1 MTERANPRSVITS
14 FYEQMDY
21 YDLLGVKRGA
31 TDAEIKA
38 AYRKQA
44 LQWHPDKNKSPEAAT
59 KFKEIN
65 KAYEA
70 LSDAQKR
77 ARYDQFGK
85 EAYERG
91 GQQGP
96 SNYGY
101 SAQYGGGSPFENVD
115 FGGSDPFEI
124 FEQFFGFGGGGS
136 GRARKRRDVY
146 QVELTFKE
154 AVHGVEKDT
163 VIKGKRHSMK
173 IPAGVDDGMKIR
185 FTDFDVLVHVRPDAH
200 FRREGQD
207 IYAEKTITYPVA
219 VMGGEITV
227 ETLDEK
233 VTLKVRPGT
242 KSGTTVRLRGR
253 GVVYPQQSHRG
264 DFYVVYTIEVP
275 EKISHKARHLL
286 SELQNEFSSRS

>member
-1 MTERANPRSVITS
+1 MTEWAIPSVITS

-21 YDLLGVKRGA
+21 YELLGVKKGA
-31 TDAEIKA
+31 SDGEIKA

-44 LQWHPDKNKSPEAAT
+44 LQWHPDKNKSPEAAA

-70 LSDAQKR
+70 LSDEQKR
-77 ARYDQFGK
+77 ARYDQMGK
-85 EAYERG
+85 DAYERG

-96 SNYGY
+96 SNYSY
-101 SAQYGGGSPFENVD
+101 SSNFGGQSPFENVD

-124 FEQFFGFGGGGS
+124 FEQFFGFGGAS
-136 GRARKRRDVY
+136 AGRARKRRDVY

-185 FTDFDVLVHVRPDAH
+185 FSDFDVLVRVRPDAH

-207 IYAEKTITYPVA
+207 IYAEKVITYPLA

-233 VTLKVRPGT
+233 VTLKVRSGT

-275 EKISHKARHLL
+275 EKLSHKARQLL

>member
-1 MTERANPRSVITS
+1 MTERVNPRSVITL

-21 YDLLGVKRGA
+21 YDLLGVKKGA

-44 LQWHPDKNKSPEAAT
+44 LQWHPDKNKSPEAQA

-70 LSDAQKR
+70 LSDEQKR
-77 ARYDQFGK
+77 ARYDQMGK
-85 EAYERG
+85 DAYERG

-96 SNYGY
+96 ASYSYSSNF
-101 SAQYGGGSPFENVD
+101 GGQSPFENVD

-124 FEQFFGFGGGGS
+124 FEQFFGFGGAGGA
-136 GRARKRRDVY
+136 RTRKRRDVY

-185 FTDFDVLVHVRPDAH
+185 FTDFDVLVHVRPDTH

-207 IYAEKTITYPVA
+207 IYAEKIISYPLA

-227 ETLDEK
+227 DTLDEK
-233 VTLKVRPGT
+233 VTLRVRPGT
-242 KSGTTVRLRGR
+242 RSGTTVRLRGR

-275 EKISHKARHLL
+275 EKLSHKARQLL
-286 SELQNEFSSRS
+286 TELQNEFSSRS